1 MRWDIMDFI
10 GRVRELEELERI
22 YSEGGSAVMVYG
34 RRRIGKTTL
43 LERFC
48 QDKRN
53 IFFRCLKD
61 SESSN
66 VAYLSKKLS
75 LFLGEDTS
83 ISSFMDLFDLLEGC
97 IRQRTVIVIDEYPY
111 ISSPLV
117 SSLLQHFIDGP
128 LKRSD
133 SMLILCGSSISVMKD
148 QGFNQSNP
156 LYGRFKRM
164 IHVQPMSF
172 GEIRQFHP
180 GMPEEDVLRL
190 YLTVGGIP
198 KYHIEMDSGSFEECI
213 KRNYLESDW
222 MMDETERLTESELP
236 SPRRALAILSA
247 IGAGATS
254 LSEISQKVGVDATLC
269 SKCISMLM
277 DIGLVSKVRPM
288 FDAPKRPSYRLSD
301 GLFSFHYEVIQGMT
315 AYLTPGH
322 SDEAYELLKPKIDTF
337 LGRRFE
343 QFCTE
348 FLRDVYLTIE
358 TGTWWMDRGDEHS
371 EIDIVSKV
379 SSRKI
384 TYELFCECKFRN
396 APMGYRDY
404 NLLVERSKRFANVTN
419 PRYVMFSISGFE
431 PKLEDLA
438 AEDGNVIL
446 IGPEEIF
453 GRRGIKAL

>member
-1 MRWDIMDFI
+1 MDFI
-10 GRVRELEELERI
+10 GRTAELGELEGI
-22 YSEGGSAVMVYG
+22 YSEGGHAVMVYG

-48 QDKRN
+48 EGKRN

-66 VAYLSKKLS
+66 VTYFSKKFS
-75 LFLGEDTS
+75 LFSGKDTH
-83 ISSFMDLFDLLEGC
+83 IQSFMDFIEVLESSC
-97 IRQRTVIVIDEYPY
+97 LKEKTVIVIDEYPY
-111 ISSPLV
+111 ISSSLV

-156 LYGRFKRM
+156 LYGRFRRM

-172 GEIRQFHP
+172 EEVRQFHP
-180 GMPEEDVLRL
+180 GMPEEDVLKL
-190 YLTVGGIP
+190 HLTFGGVP
-198 KYHIEMDSGSFEECI
+198 KYHIELNSNTFEECI
-213 KRNYLESDW
+213 KRNYIESDW

-236 SPRRALAILSA
+236 SPRRALSILSA
-247 IGAGATS
+247 IGSGATS

-277 DIGLVSKVRPM
+277 EIGLVSKVKPM

-315 AYLTPGH
+315 AFLTPGH
-322 SDEAYELLKPKIDTF
+322 SEEAYELLKPKIDTF
-337 LGRRFE
+337 LGKRFE
-343 QFCTE
+343 FFCME
-348 FLRDVYLTIE
+348 FIKNLFLTVE
-358 TGTWWMDRGDEHS
+358 MGTWWMDKDDVHS

-379 SSRKI
+379 SSKKI

-396 APMGYRDY
+396 SPMGYKEY
-404 NLLVERSKRFANVTN
+404 NMLLERSCRFANVTN
-419 PRYVMFSISGFE
+419 PRYLLFSISGFD

-438 AEDGNVIL
+438 ADDDTVLL
-446 IGPEEIF
+446 IGPDEIF

>member
-1 MRWDIMDFI
+1 MDFI
-10 GRVRELEELERI
+10 GRTGELSDLEKI

-48 QDKRN
+48 EGKRN

-66 VAYLSKKLS
+66 IAYFSKRLS
-75 LFLGEDTS
+75 LFLGKETHAD
-83 ISSFMDLFDLLEGC
+83 SFMDFVDVLENC
-97 IRQRTVIVIDEYPY
+97 IQEKTAIVIDEYPY
-111 ISSPLV
+111 ISSSSV

-164 IHVQPMSF
+164 MHVQPMSF
-172 GEIRQFHP
+172 EEIRLFHP
-180 GMPEEDVLRL
+180 GMSEMDSLKL
-190 YLTVGGIP
+190 YLTVGGVP
-198 KYHIEMDSGSFEECI
+198 KYHIEMDSDTFEDCI
-213 KRNYLESDW
+213 KKNYLESDW

-247 IGAGATS
+247 IGGGATS

-269 SKCISMLM
+269 FKCISMLM
-277 DIGLVSKVRPM
+277 EIGLVSKVKPM

-322 SDEAYELLKPKIDTF
+322 SDEAYELLKQKIDTF

-343 QFCTE
+343 FFCME
-348 FLRDVYLTIE
+348 FITKEYLTVE
-358 TGTWWMDRGDEHS
+358 TGTWWMDKGDIHS
-371 EIDIVSKV
+371 EIDIISKV
-379 SSRKI
+379 SSKRI

-396 APMGYRDY
+396 SPMGYRNY
-404 NLLVERSKRFANVTN
+404 NLLLERSKRFANVTN
-419 PRYVMFSISGFE
+419 PRYLLFSISGFE
-431 PKLEDLA
+431 PRLEELA
-438 AEDGNVIL
+438 AEDDSVIL

-453 GRRGIKAL
+453 GHRGIKAL

>member
-1 MRWDIMDFI
+1 
-10 GRVRELEELERI
+10 
-22 YSEGGSAVMVYG
+22 MVYG

-48 QDKRN
+48 EDKRN

-66 VAYLSKKLS
+66 VAYFSKKLS
-75 LFLGEDTS
+75 LFIGKDVR
-83 ISSFMDLFDLLEGC
+83 IQSFMELIEVLESTC
-97 IRQRTVIVIDEYPY
+97 LNERTVIVIDEYPY

-164 IHVQPMSF
+164 MHIQPMSF
-172 GEIRQFHP
+172 EEVRQFHP
-180 GMPEEDVLRL
+180 GISEEDALKL
-190 YLTVGGIP
+190 YLTFGGVP
-198 KYHIEMDSGSFEECI
+198 KYHIELNSGTFEECI

-236 SPRRALAILSA
+236 NPRRALSILSA
-247 IGAGATS
+247 IGSGATS
-254 LSEISQKVGVDATLC
+254 LSEISQKVNVDATLC
-269 SKCISMLM
+269 SKCITMLM
-277 DIGLVSKVRPM
+277 EIGLVSKVRPM

-301 GLFSFHYEVIQGMT
+301 GLFSFHFEVIRGMT

-322 SDEAYELLKPKIDTF
+322 SDEAYELLRPRIDTF

-343 QFCTE
+343 IFCTE
-348 FLRDVYLTIE
+348 FINKAYLTIE
-358 TGTWWMDRGDEHS
+358 TGTWWMDKDDIHS
-371 EIDIVSKV
+371 EIDIISKV

-396 APMGYRDY
+396 SPMGFRDY
-404 NLLVERSKRFANVTN
+404 NLLLERSKRFSNVTN
-419 PRYVMFSISGFE
+419 PRYVMISISGFE
-431 PKLEDLA
+431 PGLEDLA
-438 AEDGNVIL
+438 AEDDSLIL
-446 IGPEEIF
+446 VGPDEIF
-453 GRRGIKAL
+453 GRRGIKVL